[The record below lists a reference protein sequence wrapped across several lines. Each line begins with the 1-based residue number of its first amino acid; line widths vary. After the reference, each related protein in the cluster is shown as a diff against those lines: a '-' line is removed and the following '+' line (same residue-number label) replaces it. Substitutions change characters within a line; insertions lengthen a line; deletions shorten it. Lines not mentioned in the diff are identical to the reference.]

1 MGDQITIK
9 GVFSQEANMEA
20 ERIMKAKNQFIT
32 MNATNIR
39 TTTIEAV
46 QCLYMMSRWKNP
58 NENTKFV

>member
-1 MGDQITIK
+1 MGDQITVK
-9 GVFSQEANMEA
+9 GVFSQEANLEA
-20 ERIMKAKNQFIT
+20 DKIMKKPNQLIT
-32 MNATNIR
+32 MNVTNIR